1 MVTTGSPNPVQ
12 KNSPSAH
19 ARSILMMH
27 QPFTLSWQGTP
38 TLLSPRN
45 YFFEKKHPFSPKF
58 VECMNLRIP
67 MHLLRKSRPFST
79 LPTLVSHSSII
90 IECKRQG
97 VYFGVEN
104 NMSSF
109 YFANFHTK
117 LSQNTHLFS
126 CHCSQCS
133 YKHTTIN

>member
-1 MVTTGSPNPVQ
+1 
-12 KNSPSAH
+12 
-19 ARSILMMH
+19 
-27 QPFTLSWQGTP
+27 
-38 TLLSPRN
+38 
-45 YFFEKKHPFSPKF
+45 
-58 VECMNLRIP
+58 